1 MSHRLHV
8 LVSPELDAQ
17 IGKAAQRSLVSKGE
31 WVRRAL
37 KESLRQ
43 GKAGHAN
50 PVARMASLNSPAA
63 TIDQMLAEIWPS
75 LRVLTR
81 RPPCTSREA
90 IIHIGNRRGSFW
102 NGCAPARRRAAVMLK
117 HEIKW
122 VATYDAGFG
131 DIPGIRRLK
140 L

>member
-43 GKAGHAN
+43 GKSGPRESSSADG
-50 PVARMASLNSPAA
+50 VA
-63 TIDQMLAEIWPS
+63 Q
-75 LRVLTR
+75 
-81 RPPCTSREA
+81 
-90 IIHIGNRRGSFW
+90 
-102 NGCAPARRRAAVMLK
+102 
-117 HEIKW
+117 
-122 VATYDAGFG
+122 
-131 DIPGIRRLK
+131 
-140 L
+140 